1 VFTGL
6 PISGDPSFLGNK
18 MRKLQATHGNVIL
31 RRVEAK
37 AQTAGGIILP
47 EFSQEIE
54 SIGKIVS
61 VSSLCDPSDL
71 EFKRGDTVV
80 FKRHAETD
88 ICIDEQKYIIVKI
101 EDILG
106 VLVEDVGDVA

>member
-1 VFTGL
+1 
-6 PISGDPSFLGNK
+6 

-31 RRVEAK
+31 KRVEAK

-61 VSSLCDPSDL
+61 ITKNIGIEKMYVGFT
-71 EFKRGDTVV
+71 EGDTVV

-106 VLVEDVGDVA
+106 VLIEEAGDVA

>member
-1 VFTGL
+1 
-6 PISGDPSFLGNK
+6 
-18 MRKLQATHGNVIL
+18 MRKLQATFGNVIL
-31 RRVEAK
+31 RRIEAK

-61 VSSLCDPSDL
+61 ISSQRTPSHL
-71 EFKRGDTVV
+71 GFKQGDTVV

-88 ICIDEQKYIIVKI
+88 ICIDEQQYVIVKI
-101 EDILG
+101 EDVLG
-106 VLVEDVGDVA
+106 VLIEEMGDIA